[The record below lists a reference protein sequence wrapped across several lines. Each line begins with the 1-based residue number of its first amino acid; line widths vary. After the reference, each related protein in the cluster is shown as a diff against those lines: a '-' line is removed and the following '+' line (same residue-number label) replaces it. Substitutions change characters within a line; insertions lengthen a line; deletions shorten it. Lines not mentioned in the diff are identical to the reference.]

1 MNGRPL
7 IFAASMM
14 LSMGALADD
23 PDFIPT
29 ETGGEV
35 LSVRQEA
42 NSHTFGLRAYTITS
56 DDLSVP
62 DPHSSARQNGLV
74 VDYYPFESGFRV
86 SAGTFS
92 GDSRKLGKAYFSGEG
107 RAYVGV
113 GWKKLLDDAKR
124 VDFSVDV
131 GTFLDIQKAGP
142 EDAESVSVESASST
156 SLQRNKLDSKEQPVI
171 SLGIEFRF

>member
-1 MNGRPL
+1 M
-7 IFAASMM
+7 ST
-14 LSMGALADD
+14 LADD
-23 PDFIPT
+23 PDFIPV

-35 LSVRQEA
+35 LSTRNEA
-42 NSHTFGLRAYTITS
+42 NSHTFGLRAYTISS

-62 DPHSSARQNGLV
+62 DAHSSARQNGLV

-92 GDSRKLGKAYFSGEG
+92 GDSKKLGKAYFSGEG

-131 GTFLDIQKAGP
+131 GTFLDIQKTGT
-142 EDAESVSVESASST
+142 ESAENTTIESTAST